1 MKYPFRVVLLALVL
15 FSTVEAVAQS
25 NFYLRDGDR
34 VVFYGD
40 SITDQRLYTTFVET
54 FTLTRFP
61 DREIEFIHS
70 GWGGDRVTGGGGG
83 AVELR
88 LRRDVIG
95 FKPTVVTIMLGMNDG
110 RYRTFD
116 PEIFNTYSTGYEK
129 LVQMLKAAL
138 PDARM
143 TLIQPSPY
151 DDVTRASNFE
161 GGYNA
166 VLVRYGQYV
175 KELAKGRGFDV
186 ADLNTPVVAALEKA
200 KAVDETLAQKIVPD
214 RVHPGPA
221 GHLLMAGELLKAWNA
236 PSVVTLVEI
245 DAAAGRL
252 TKEENTKVSEMQGG
266 SSISWTQSDEA
277 LPMPLD
283 LKDPVFSLAL
293 RCSDFVESLDRQ
305 ILKVT
310 GLTAPNYVLKI
321 DDEEMGTF
329 SRESLAEGINLAL
342 LPTPMARQA
351 AVVHALTL
359 KHNNVH
365 FVRWRQIQMPLENET
380 LDQKFAAL
388 GALDALEAELVEQQ
402 REAAEPSAHQYRL
415 IQQEPK

>member
-1 MKYPFRVVLLALVL
+1 MKYRYGFVLIAFALF
-15 FSTVEAVAQS
+15 FSAVAPAQDS
-25 NFYLRDGDR
+25 FYLKDGDR

-54 FTLTRFP
+54 FALTRFP

-83 AVELR
+83 TIDVR

-110 RYRTFD
+110 RYRAFD
-116 PEIFNTYSTGYEK
+116 PEIFATYSAGYEK
-129 LVQMLKAAL
+129 IVQMLKEAL
-138 PDARM
+138 PEVRM

-151 DDVTRASNFE
+151 DDVTRAPVFE

-175 KELAKGRGFDV
+175 KDLAKGKGFDL
-186 ADLNTPVVAALEKA
+186 ADLNTQVVAALEKA
-200 KAVDETLAQKIVPD
+200 KAADETLAQKIVPD

-221 GHLLMAGELLKAWNA
+221 GHLLMAGELLKAWHA
-236 PSVVTLVEI
+236 PSVVTSVEI
-245 DAAAGRL
+245 DAATGRV
-252 TKEENTKVSEMQGG
+252 TKEENTRVSEMQGG
-266 SSISWTQSDEA
+266 SSIAWTQSDEA

-310 GLTAPNYVLKI
+310 GLTSPNYLLKI

-329 SRESLAEGINLAL
+329 SREVLAEGVNLAL

-351 AVVHALTL
+351 ATVHSLTL

-365 FVRWRQIQMPLENET
+365 FTRWRQIQVPFENDALE
-380 LDQKFAAL
+380 QKLVAL
-388 GALDALEAELVEQQ
+388 NALDAFEADLVEQQ
-402 REAAEPSAHQYRL
+402 REAAEPIPHHYRL
-415 IQQEPK
+415 VAQETK